1 MLIIKFIHQFSSVEW
16 HASLF
21 IPWCTLSDQRKLLD
35 LNVIQQCHAIK
46 YCSILMTSN
55 ITFYMI
61 EEIETGGQFSTYRN
75 WMNELFYL
83 KKKKTEPNRDSS
95 DKIFWLNHLIII
107 GIDIGINFVVASES
121 IQLWYGSIEF
131 DEPNTQ
137 RARLSNQMTSAA
149 NRNISSTNVVW
160 CK

>member
-1 MLIIKFIHQFSSVEW
+1 
-16 HASLF
+16 
-21 IPWCTLSDQRKLLD
+21 
-35 LNVIQQCHAIK
+35 
-46 YCSILMTSN
+46 
-55 ITFYMI
+55 
-61 EEIETGGQFSTYRN
+61 
-75 WMNELFYL
+75 MNELFYL

-149 NRNISSTNVVW
+149 NRNISSTNVV
-160 CK
+160 